1 MSTVKVENEII
12 TGNLTYHGILLSYL
26 NYNVTNINSNNYV
39 INSVTQNQ
47 INFFQ
52 CDTSLSGLNSNI
64 TITLPLITSTEMII
78 CIVDIGGYV
87 NINPI
92 IIQTSGSNKIC
103 GLSSI
108 LLDGNYNVLRFTSN
122 LSSIWFPV

>member
-12 TGNLTYHGILLSYL
+12 TGNLTYHGILLPYL
-26 NYNVTNINSNNYV
+26 NYNIKNVNSNNYV
-39 INSVTQNQ
+39 IENVIQGQ
-47 INFFQ
+47 VNFFQ
-52 CDTSLSGLNSNI
+52 CDTSPTGLNSSVNI
-64 TITLPLITSTEMII
+64 KLPLITSTEMII

-92 IIQTSGSNKIC
+92 TITTSETNKIC
-103 GLSSI
+103 GLFSI

-122 LSSIWFPV
+122 LTSTWFPV